1 MFVPIALNIH
11 LTFSC
16 ICKLENIKWARQYLP
31 LLQLN
36 WLHRMSCPHRPP
48 AGGPGQF
55 LLCSVDIGR
64 AGVMYTDFIYS
75 ERLNIMRFNDTD
87 SFKHLVWG
95 SID

>member
-1 MFVPIALNIH
+1 
-11 LTFSC
+11 
-16 ICKLENIKWARQYLP
+16 
-31 LLQLN
+31 
-36 WLHRMSCPHRPP
+36 MSCPHRPP

-87 SFKHLVWG
+87 SFKHLV
-95 SID
+95 